1 MSKILTFSGK
11 TKMKLSFWPKAFDLI
26 TKDRRKWVDIE
37 SNNEK
42 NGSFSSSK
50 MARH

>member
-37 SNNEK
+37 SNNDREK
-42 NGSFSSSK
+42 WFVLIIENS
-50 MARH
+50 